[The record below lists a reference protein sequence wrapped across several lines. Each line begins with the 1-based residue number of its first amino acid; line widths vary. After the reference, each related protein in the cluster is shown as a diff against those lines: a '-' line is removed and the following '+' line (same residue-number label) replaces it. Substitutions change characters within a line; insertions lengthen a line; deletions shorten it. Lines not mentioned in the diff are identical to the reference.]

1 MSCIACHGWLFRGD
15 RSRYAPRSPLPA
27 HAQRYA
33 LPITRLSTASLIS
46 RTYLIVRDPG
56 HYRVASLSRGSYVTN
71 GQRMVAVLA
80 AVASVSDR
88 GVNVQ
93 PAQQR
98 PQPAPAGD
106 GENASTQASS
116 LRHGERLQPSLTQ
129 RDMWVM
135 HSLQR
140 GRMGVGRITVHCRTQ
155 PRPGP
160 RAPSLRWFCS
170 KPDVQDKSA
179 SRRLALPEPVYRALP
194 ANEGIKKGRCSTC
207 PFCRLFTLPRAFR
220 QSAPCCWLVVW
231 LAADSSSGVAPAK
244 PTSAVPPRLRDRA
257 ATG

>member
-1 MSCIACHGWLFRGD
+1 MHYPQLGYCIARVPERIGGD
-15 RSRYAPRSPLPA
+15 GAGIPRPPA
-27 HAQRYA
+27 GNA

-135 HSLQR
+135 RR
-140 GRMGVGRITVHCRTQ
+140 GRVGMCGSRSQNQSIALYQLTRESKRAGVL
-155 PRPGP
+155 P
-160 RAPSLRWFCS
+160 ALSADSLRFLVLFNNLHLVAGWRCRW
-170 KPDVQDKSA
+170 PTVPAQN
-179 SRRLALPEPVYRALP
+179 LPQQSPHP
-194 ANEGIKKGRCSTC
+194 
-207 PFCRLFTLPRAFR
+207 LFHLCF
-220 QSAPCCWLVVW
+220 
-231 LAADSSSGVAPAK
+231 
-244 PTSAVPPRLRDRA
+244 
-257 ATG
+257 ATAQQ